1 MEHSGGPIPFSL
13 RRTVVERT
21 RPTARPE
28 APAFNAKAE
37 VFIPPRATRDTA
49 RAMSEENVKLA
60 LAVADAWNRG
70 DHEAFLP
77 LWDEEAEFY
86 PLRAQ
91 LERKSYR
98 GHEGLDRFIA
108 EMAEEWDE
116 VRFEI
121 DEARDAGE
129 QVVGIGRFRAR
140 GRASGVDLNVPLGVL
155 TKVRQGKIF
164 YMRLF
169 SEPAEALEAAGLS
182 E

>member
-1 MEHSGGPIPFSL
+1 
-13 RRTVVERT
+13 
-21 RPTARPE
+21 
-28 APAFNAKAE
+28 
-37 VFIPPRATRDTA
+37 
-49 RAMSEENVKLA
+49 MSQESIEIA
-60 LAVADAWNRG
+60 LAAVDAWNRG
-70 DHEAFLP
+70 DRKAWMA

-91 LERKSYR
+91 LEGESYR
-98 GHEGLDRFIA
+98 GHDGLERFLD
-108 EMAEEWDE
+108 EMAEDFED

-140 GRASGVDLNVPLGVL
+140 GRASGVDLNVPLGV
-155 TKVRQGKIF
+155 VQRVQGGKIVYIPF
-164 YMRLF
+164 F

>member
-1 MEHSGGPIPFSL
+1 
-13 RRTVVERT
+13 
-21 RPTARPE
+21 
-28 APAFNAKAE
+28 
-37 VFIPPRATRDTA
+37 
-49 RAMSEENVKLA
+49 MSQENVEIA
-60 LAVADAWNRG
+60 LAAAEAWNRG
-70 DHEAFLP
+70 DREALMV

-91 LERKSYR
+91 LESDSYR
-98 GHEGLDRFIA
+98 GHDGLERFLR
-108 EMAEEWDE
+108 EMAEDFEN

-155 TKVRQGKIF
+155 TRVRQGKIF
-164 YMRLF
+164 YTRFF
-169 SEPAEALEAAGLS
+169 SEPADALEAAGLR